1 MPIKLTLNRK
11 TLRLENDKFILCIK
25 SIHFSTSSF
34 KIVIIFDYTLAEINT
49 KSADALLKM
58 IAILKELRIAQLCS
72 KNERT
77 LVDDFF
83 SLQNQYFLDLVV

>member
-1 MPIKLTLNRK
+1 M
-11 TLRLENDKFILCIK
+11 
-25 SIHFSTSSF
+25 
-34 KIVIIFDYTLAEINT
+34 IIFDYTLAEINT
-49 KSADALLKM
+49 KSADTLLKM

>member
-1 MPIKLTLNRK
+1 M
-11 TLRLENDKFILCIK
+11 
-25 SIHFSTSSF
+25 
-34 KIVIIFDYTLAEINT
+34 IIFDYTLAEINT
-49 KSADALLKM
+49 KSADALLK
-58 IAILKELRIAQLCS
+58 IAQLCS